1 MTQLLTLTTT
11 QKLSSLDTEPVG
23 RALLAGVHVVAK
35 GQDELQHLFEALAAL
50 HLLAGLQHGLHLGP
64 DLGQP
69 DVELFLVVQSAQP
82 LFVVGDPENVF
93 CVDLAY
99 LSNSGK

>member
-1 MTQLLTLTTT
+1 MCPLIYLPGEAVELEADRVT
-11 QKLSSLDTEPVG
+11 
-23 RALLAGVHVVAK
+23 ALAAVHVVAK